1 LANSP
6 SLASLNKV
14 VNMTRITIREKIYRI
29 LDILKTDATHSF
41 RDILASQ
48 NRVEIVVT
56 FLALLEL
63 IKRHI
68 VEASQEELFGDIQFR
83 SLGEWQE
90 EELAELEFDE

>member
-1 LANSP
+1 
-6 SLASLNKV
+6 
-14 VNMTRITIREKIYRI
+14 
-29 LDILKTDATHSF
+29 
-41 RDILASQ
+41 
-48 NRVEIVVT
+48 VVT